1 MSEIADFGIV
11 SGDWMYRS
19 FINTTQPAE
28 QLSDILFGEG
38 DLTLSVGADGFFQSS
53 TLSFGPDYLMN
64 VFGQAVA
71 QNDDTFS
78 QPRIAI
84 EMKAFGVEGQKTA
97 GWLYEYRGY
106 LVPNWYN
113 GVDQATA
120 IVGTVIRVVPH
131 GAGSPAGV
139 VASFVAVKK
148 S

>member
-1 MSEIADFGIV
+1 MSEIADFGKL
-11 SGDWMYRS
+11 SGDWIYRS
-19 FINTTQPAE
+19 FINTPQPAQ

-38 DLTLSVGADGFFQSS
+38 DLTLAVGADGFFKTSS
-53 TLSFGPDYLMN
+53 LSFGPGYTMN

-78 QPRIAI
+78 QPRIGI
-84 EMKAFGVEGQKTA
+84 EMKAFGVEGEETA

-131 GAGSPAGV
+131 GTGTAGV

-148 S
+148 

>member
-1 MSEIADFGIV
+1 MSEIADFGVI
-11 SGDWMYRS
+11 SGDWIYRS
-19 FINTTQPAE
+19 FINTTQPAQE
-28 QLSDILFGEG
+28 LSDILFGEG
-38 DLTLSVGADGFFQSS
+38 DLTLSVGADGIFQPS
-53 TLSFGPDYLMN
+53 TLSFGTDYGMN

-84 EMKAFGVEGQKTA
+84 EMKAFGIEGQKTA

-106 LVPNWYN
+106 LVPTWYN

-120 IVGTVIRVVPH
+120 LVGTVIRVVPH
-131 GAGSPAGV
+131 GTGTAGV

>member
-1 MSEIADFGIV
+1 MSEIADFGIL

-19 FINTTQPAE
+19 FINTTQPAQE
-28 QLSDILFGEG
+28 LSDILFGEG
-38 DLTLSVGADGFFQSS
+38 DLTLSVGADGFFQPS
-53 TLSFGPDYLMN
+53 TLSFGTGYGMN

-78 QPRIAI
+78 QPRIAV
-84 EMKAFGVEGQKTA
+84 EMKGFGIEGEETA

-106 LVPNWYN
+106 LVPKWYN
-113 GVDQATA
+113 GVDQATV

-131 GAGSPAGV
+131 GTGTAGV

>member
-1 MSEIADFGIV
+1 MSEIADFGIL

-19 FINTTQPAE
+19 FINTTQPAQ

-53 TLSFGPDYLMN
+53 TLSFGTGYGMH

-71 QNDDTFS
+71 QNDNTFS
-78 QPRIAI
+78 QPRIAV
-84 EMKAFGVEGQKTA
+84 EMKAFGIEGEETT

-113 GVDQATA
+113 GVDQATV
-120 IVGTVIRVVPH
+120 IVGTVIRVLAH

-139 VASFVAVKK
+139 VASFAAVKK